1 MVSTSTGSDPR
12 RRDSRFS
19 ASARRLNRCHAV
31 EDEVALLPAP
41 APLPELVASS
51 DRMGLRISA
60 PPDDRRL
67 RIFFALRRLLLK
79 LFRITTLFEL
89 SHGTDPRRCMLYAG
103 PMLFGSTVAVTS
115 GWAPFGWSFV
125 CMEVMN
131 SAGIEP
137 RRKSHVLMTNDTL
150 RSDSTGFG
158 GKATVTGAEP
168 LRRLRLR
175 FSIDGSR
182 FSFWPRE
189 SFGIFAF
196 SPEVDESV
204 SRLVLSFLVIRMP
217 RDSLFASGWELEE
230 LLLELDSR
238 RASGQ
243 APSSACEDM

>member
-1 MVSTSTGSDPR
+1 MNVVTWGFTE
-12 RRDSRFS
+12 
-19 ASARRLNRCHAV
+19 H
-31 EDEVALLPAP
+31 
-41 APLPELVASS
+41 
-51 DRMGLRISA
+51 LR
-60 PPDDRRL
+60 
-67 RIFFALRRLLLK
+67 
-79 LFRITTLFEL
+79 
-89 SHGTDPRRCMLYAG
+89 
-103 PMLFGSTVAVTS
+103 
-115 GWAPFGWSFV
+115 
-125 CMEVMN
+125 MEVMN